1 MLKYIFAFLMLM
13 NGLIHLAGFA
23 KAFGYG
29 NFPQLTKEISKPAGS
44 FWLLTAVLFIVTILL
59 FLLDKE
65 SWAVLAIP
73 AAIISQVL
81 VVAFWKDAKFG
92 TIANI
97 IILLAAVQGLAE
109 NNVNKM
115 ERKEAVSMMAVPLPP
130 KVIITEEMLV
140 GLPGNVRQWLVH
152 SGVIGKEQIHLVTL
166 QQKGLLRT
174 KPDSKWMPFTAAQ
187 YCRAD
192 DPAFNWHA
200 AVNMFPLITLNGRD
214 KFENGRG
221 EMTIKLWSLFSV
233 ADEGGG
239 DKINFGTMIRF
250 LSEIAWYP
258 TAALAGYIRWEA
270 INAFSARATMSY
282 SGITVAGIFNFTP
295 EGDLLSFE
303 ADRYMVSRKQASLE
317 KWLVEMTGY
326 KYFNEIRIPY
336 KCKVTR
342 KLKTGDFNWADIEL
356 TDLEFNK
363 PAVFP
368 Y

>member
-13 NGLIHLAGFA
+13 HGLIHLAGFA

-29 NFPQLTKEISKPAGS
+29 NFPQLTKEISKPSGS
-44 FWLLTAVLFIVTILL
+44 VWLLTAFLFIASILL
-59 FLLDKE
+59 FLLEKE
-65 SWAVLAIP
+65 SWAVLAIL

-81 VVAFWKDAKFG
+81 IVAFWKDAKFG

-97 IILLAAVQGLAE
+97 IILLVAIQGFAE
-109 NNVNKM
+109 NDFNKM
-115 ERKEAVSMMAVPLPP
+115 VRKEAVSMLAVPLPA
-130 KVIITEEMLV
+130 KVIITKEMLAC
-140 GLPGNVRQWLVH
+140 LPGNVRQWLVH

-174 KPDSKWMPFTAAQ
+174 KPGSKWMSFTAAQ
-187 YCRAD
+187 YCRVD

-200 AVNMFPLITLNGRD
+200 AVKMFPLITLNGRD

-221 EMTIKLWSLFSV
+221 EMTIKLWSLLNV
-233 ADEGGG
+233 ADEGGD
-239 DKINFGTMIRF
+239 DKINSGTMIRF

-270 INAFSARATMSY
+270 VHATTARATMSY
-282 SGITVAGIFNFTP
+282 RGITVAGIFNFTTD
-295 EGDLLSFE
+295 GDLLSFE
-303 ADRYMVSRKQASLE
+303 ADRYMVNGKQASLE

-336 KCKVTR
+336 KCKVTW

-356 TDLEFNK
+356 TNLEFNK